1 MLMKPMKLT
10 LTAFGPYKDYEVIE
24 FDKLQNHRLFVVSG
38 KTGAGK
44 TTIFD
49 GISFAL
55 YGSASGE
62 DRENK
67 QMLRSDFAKD
77 EVHTSV
83 DLIFELHGETYRI
96 FRQLGHV
103 KQGNKTP
110 TGDKVEFMKVV
121 GEREEPCVDRQ
132 MRTVVDDKVKELVG
146 LTHSQFSQ
154 IVMLPQGEFRKLL
167 TSNTENKEA
176 ILRKIFKTEPYQQI
190 NEKLK
195 EKREEARSNS
205 QKLIQKRD
213 HLINEVSAKLPR
225 REGSN
230 LFEVLD
236 QDNFNVNQ
244 LMNGITNEQ
253 SYYKQ
258 YITDVSAKKEELNQ
272 RQKKL
277 TDYYHQAKVVHD
289 KFKELEGKENHL
301 EMLAKREAEF
311 QEKEKVLK
319 LAELASHLIPHE
331 RQLIEIKE
339 ELQSKEEHVKNLS
352 NQLNDRKNILEKAE
366 ALYQEEKGRE
376 ESRQEVRDY
385 IYKLNELLPRVKEL
399 TIKENE
405 VKELREKTQ
414 QLQATVNQFKESC
427 QHIEEKKEKQKKE
440 INQLEQVVATYQT
453 KYQQLMTERDKA
465 KAIKDYIDQ
474 LKKQT
479 KLMNQLQEQKK
490 EFLEAQQLYENLEE
504 SWVHSQAG
512 VLAQHL
518 HDGHP
523 CPVCGS
529 KEHPDKQSTISQA
542 PSKELMEEKKSQMN
556 TLQETYLKT
565 ESQLETVQ
573 QEINQSKEAVQVDHD
588 SLEDLE
594 AQYEEICE
602 KGKKLRQEVT
612 DLEQKQQKLLQLKE
626 ESHKLEEQLK
636 KQQQHKDQAEQEYQQ
651 QQSNYQK
658 SEGAYQELLNSIPEN
673 ARSLEFIEQKSK
685 EMHERKQALERK
697 WEQAQK
703 NYEEAKQRVI
713 ESESNYKNTVHLVNE
728 LKAKREKHEKY
739 FNEELKK
746 ATFETEESY
755 QQAKRSEEEINKL
768 KAEIDDYHQTVK
780 ALQNRIGEL
789 NEELKDKEKVDLTT
803 LETQINEVMKK
814 YEEVLNEY
822 NVIKRRI
829 EDIDQLKGQISEAH
843 KAAEE
848 VEKQLSRINDLYDIV
863 RGQNSRKISFERYLQ
878 IEYLEQIIEAANE
891 RLRVL
896 SNGQFYLERSDRQ
909 ESQGKQ
915 SGLGLDVYDAYTG
928 QARDVKSL
936 SGGEKFNASLCL
948 ALGMSD
954 VIQSFQGG
962 VSIETMFID
971 EGFGSLDE
979 ESLNKAI
986 DTLIDLQKSGRM
998 IGVISHVQEL
1008 KSAIPAILEVR
1019 KNKDGYSETE
1029 FIIS

>member
-1 MLMKPMKLT
+1 MKPMKLT